1 MRSGPKTPIGCRHL
15 SHQPDRLGREP
26 LLARARL
33 GCVLPER
40 TEELTRPSQK
50 RLRLNKDKCLLPG
63 ANHCGHNDQEKPIG
77 LAVCRSVDLARQHE
91 QVVSQQGVL
100 RQQLGFSSRQSGK
113 RAQHKGSRRW
123 VEPAR
128 NPFVERVKAQA
139 DWSPNGDEHRP
150 QEWKRSFKQEQS
162 HRITRNRGG

>member
-1 MRSGPKTPIGCRHL
+1 M
-15 SHQPDRLGREP
+15 
-26 LLARARL
+26 
-33 GCVLPER
+33 LPER

>member
-1 MRSGPKTPIGCRHL
+1 MT
-15 SHQPDRLGREP
+15 QNGRFSIENEP
-26 LLARARL
+26 LFLCLLAVISLRIPW
-33 GCVLPER
+33 VLPER